1 MTYYTYTYPFGGAD
15 MRAIVA
21 EAVRAEIAPLVE
33 RIEALEDLLYEQG
46 EQPNVTTNVQVTI
59 DPASTSRETIR
70 ETLRMV
76 RAMSDV

>member
-1 MTYYTYTYPFGGAD
+1 MYTYLTYPSTD
-15 MRAIVA
+15 LRTVLT
-21 EAVRAEIAPLVE
+21 EVVRAEIAPLVE